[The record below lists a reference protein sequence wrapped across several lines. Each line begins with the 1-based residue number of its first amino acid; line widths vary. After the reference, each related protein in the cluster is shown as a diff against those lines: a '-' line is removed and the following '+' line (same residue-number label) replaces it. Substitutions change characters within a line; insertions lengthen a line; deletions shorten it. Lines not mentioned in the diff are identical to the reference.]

1 MALTKE
7 RRKQYL
13 EIMLWCLAAAYFCIE
28 LLQFGQTVKRMI
40 VVGGVCAIS
49 VLIHA
54 KRTWADSDYGSGVL
68 GLKQKAGRD
77 YRYDWLRCLA
87 VMMVILTHAVQADLH
102 EGFIQDERAEFVLTV
117 FYMLCLACNLIYV
130 MLSGALLLPY
140 KEESAWKFYVKR
152 ISTVALPMGIY
163 YVFYMW
169 QARELDGHIPWGTI
183 RDLLLRLCQ
192 GTTPESPHY
201 WLMYV
206 LLSIYLAVPFF
217 RYMFRN
223 MPYKVLT
230 GLVGISMALMALDLF
245 CPIALGISS
254 FLGKWEG
261 IAIMGYW
268 VTRPETKKYYHRLV
282 GLGLAA
288 FGVMVAMIGYGL
300 DYRTLCANH
309 SPVMALIC
317 MGMFAF
323 VLENRVVFERGNA
336 GLRILG
342 KYSYSLILVHWWA
355 LYGIVREKY
364 QIHVGQYCGGG
375 LFLTLILTLL
385 VSLIASVLI
394 DNLIVMPVQLVFAGG
409 MKKVETLG
417 AQICHRWKKKE

>member
-1 MALTKE
+1 MTFTKE
-7 RRKQYL
+7 KRKQYL
-13 EIMLWCLAAAYFCIE
+13 EIVLWCLAAVYFCIE
-28 LLQFGQTVKRMI
+28 LLQFGKTVKRMV
-40 VVGGVCAIS
+40 VVGGVCVVS

-54 KRTWADSDYGSGVL
+54 KRTLADPEYSSQVL

-87 VMMVILTHAVQADLH
+87 VMMVILTHAVKADLD
-102 EGFIQDERAEFVLTV
+102 EGFILDERAKFVFTV

-140 KEESAWKFYVKR
+140 KEESAWKFYLKR
-152 ISTVALPMGIY
+152 ISTVALPMVIY
-163 YVFYMW
+163 YAFYMW
-169 QARELDGHIPWGTI
+169 QASELDGNIPWETI
-183 RDLLLRLCQ
+183 RELLLRLCQ

-206 LLSIYLAVPFF
+206 LLSIYIAVPFL

-230 GLVGISMALMALDLF
+230 GLVGVSMVLMALDLF

-268 VTRPETKKYYHRLV
+268 VTRPETKKYYHQLMV
-282 GLGLAA
+282 LGLAA
-288 FGVMVAMIGYGL
+288 FGLMVAMIGCDLNYQ
-300 DYRTLCANH
+300 TLCTNY

-323 VLENRVVFERGNA
+323 VLENRRIFERGNV
-336 GLRILG
+336 LLLILG

-364 QIHVGQYCGGG
+364 QIHVGQYYTGG

-394 DNLIVMPVQLVFAGG
+394 DNLIIMPVQLVFAGG
-409 MKKVETLG
+409 IKKVETLG
-417 AQICHRWKKKE
+417 NQIYNRWKK